1 MFLSCQQAGF
11 LPLGKSFGVLGC
23 GWVLA
28 GLSRMGKKS
37 VSCQKM
43 RVSAL
48 GCDGFPDSAGA
59 QQRPYNA
66 MALLNSVTT
75 KALPAWTSLS

>member
-1 MFLSCQQAGF
+1 MAGF
-11 LPLGKSFGVLGC
+11 LPLGKSFGVLGR
-23 GWVLA
+23 GRVLA
-28 GLSRMGKKS
+28 GLSRMGKEERVLS
-37 VSCQKM
+37 EM

-48 GCDGFPDSAGA
+48 GCDGFPGSAGA
-59 QQRPYNA
+59 QQRPHNA